1 MPRLRLSV
9 RHMTIGVAISAMIF
23 ALWDAQLEFRRACW
37 LSLARVH
44 AEKEEASLEGAA
56 NPRNAGMVPAPLSTG
71 ETWKRRARYHQGLK
85 RRYEYLA
92 THPWAAAPGIEH

>member
-1 MPRLRLSV
+1 MPRLRLSL

-23 ALWDAQLEFRRACW
+23 ALWDAELEFRRAYW
-37 LSLARVH
+37 LSLASAH
-44 AEKEEASLEGAA
+44 AEREQISLESVT
-56 NPRNAGMVPAPLSTG
+56 NPGNAWIASAPLSTG

-92 THPWAAAPGIEH
+92 THPWATAPGIEH